1 MKFNILKQDFIAPLQ
16 SVSRSVGV
24 KATLPVLSNILIS
37 AEGKKLKISATN
49 LEIGIIKQIPAEVLE
64 AGEITIPSRT
74 LIEIVQAL
82 GDIKIEVES
91 VGENLKITS
100 GKFQATING
109 INSSEFPVIP
119 VDVGEEIELEK
130 QVLKSCSQILFAA
143 AVDEGRPTLTGI
155 LTQATN
161 QKLEFV
167 ATDGFRL
174 AHRQIKLKANKKA
187 FKSLIPRRTLEE
199 VLRVVDEEGGEKV
212 IISMPENQNQ
222 IVFKINQT
230 VISSRLIEG
239 NFPSWEK
246 IIPQSAKTRLIT
258 EKEIILQAVKLA
270 SVFARGEGFV
280 TLSLLASRSGSES
293 KLNILA
299 EAKELGSQENELEA
313 QIEGEDLQIS
323 FNTKFLIDAL
333 SACPSSQLLM
343 EFLEPLSPA
352 LIKPMGVEGLQYV
365 VMPVSTS

>member
-1 MKFNILKQDFIAPLQ
+1 MKFNVLKQDFIAPLQ
-16 SVSRSVGV
+16 AVSRSVGV
-24 KATLPVLSNILIS
+24 KVTLPVLNNILLS
-37 AEGKKLKISATN
+37 TEGQKLKISATN
-49 LEIGIIKQIPAEVLE
+49 LEIGVIKQIPVEVLE
-64 AGEITIPSRT
+64 AGETTIPSRT

-82 GDIKIEVES
+82 SDIKIEAEA
-91 VGENLKITS
+91 VGENLKIIA
-100 GKFQATING
+100 GKFQALING
-109 INSSEFPVIP
+109 TNPSEFPVIP
-119 VDVGEEIELEK
+119 VDTSGEIELEK

-174 AHRQIKLKANKKA
+174 AHRQLKLNANKKA
-187 FKSLIPRRTLEE
+187 FTSLIPRRTLEE
-199 VLRVVDEEGGEKV
+199 VLRVIDEEEGEKV
-212 IISMPENQNQ
+212 TISMPKNQNQ
-222 IVFKINQT
+222 IVFKVNQT

-246 IIPQSAKTRLIT
+246 IIPQSTKTRAVI

-280 TLSLLASRSGSES
+280 TLKIGQG

-323 FNTKFLIDAL
+323 FNTKFLTDAL
-333 SACPSSQLLM
+333 SACPSSELLM
-343 EFLEPLSPA
+343 EFLEPLSPV

-365 VMPVSTS
+365 VMPVRTN

>member
-1 MKFNILKQDFIAPLQ
+1 MKFNVLKQDFIAPLQ
-16 SVSRSVGV
+16 AVSRSVGV
-24 KATLPVLSNILIS
+24 KATLPVLSNILLS
-37 AEGKKLKISATN
+37 AEGQKLKISATN
-49 LEIGIIKQIPAEVLE
+49 LEIGVIKQIPVEVLE

-82 GDIKIEVES
+82 SDIKIEVES
-91 VGENLKITS
+91 MGENLNLTA

-109 INSSEFPVIP
+109 TNPSEFPVIP
-119 VDVGEEIELEK
+119 VDTGGEVELEK

-161 QKLEFV
+161 QRLEFV

-174 AHRQIKLKANKKA
+174 AHRQTALKTNKKP

-199 VLRVVDEEGGEKV
+199 VLRVIDEEEGEKV
-212 IISMPENQNQ
+212 TISMPKNQNQ
-222 IVFKINQT
+222 IVFKVNQT
-230 VISSRLIEG
+230 IISSRLIEG
-239 NFPSWEK
+239 NYPSWEK
-246 IIPQSAKTRLIT
+246 IIPQSSTTRAVV

-270 SVFARGEGFV
+270 SVFAKVEGFV
-280 TLSLLASRSGSES
+280 TLKIIQG

-323 FNTKFLIDAL
+323 FNTKFLTDAL

-343 EFLEPLSPA
+343 EFLEPLSPT
-352 LIKPMGVEGLQYV
+352 LIRPVGVEGLQYV
-365 VMPVSTS
+365 VMPVRTN